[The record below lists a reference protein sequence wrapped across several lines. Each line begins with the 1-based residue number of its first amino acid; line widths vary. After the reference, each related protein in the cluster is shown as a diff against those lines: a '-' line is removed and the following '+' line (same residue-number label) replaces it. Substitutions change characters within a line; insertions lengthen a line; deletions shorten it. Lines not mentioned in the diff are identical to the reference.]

1 MNVRIL
7 TWLSDD
13 GRLIL
18 AARIIRTFGYGFL
31 SVILSIYLALIGF
44 NGVQVGLILS
54 TSLLNGILFNVIASY
69 YADRLGR
76 RNLLIIYSLLMF
88 SSGIIF
94 FVTDNYIALIVAAF
108 VGTINVTGSET
119 SAFLSIEQ
127 AILPRTIK
135 DIKKRNMLFALYNLA
150 GTLSMSAGILLS
162 GLPTIV
168 QQYVHGLSLAESM
181 KILFLIYSLLGIAS
195 ILIYLRLSKDIEVT
209 STDKRSPINGTE
221 YKYKKLNNIDG
232 NNGNS
237 KNNDKGQ
244 ELPQDN
250 NQEKQLDRT
259 FKVSSLFASILS
271 PKSKQIVTKL
281 SALFAIDSFAGG
293 FVIQSIVSLWFYA
306 RFGADLSTISY
317 ILSISGV
324 VTAFSF
330 MAAARIADRIGL
342 INTMVF
348 THLPANILIIVVAFA
363 PTLPIAAI
371 LYLIRMALSQMDVP
385 TRQSY
390 IVSVVKDEERTA
402 ATGITN
408 ISRNVSQAL
417 SPSLAGYIIQ
427 SLSLFF
433 VPFLIGGV
441 LKVIYDI
448 FLYFSFRNIK
458 PQQEEHDDDDDDD
471 DENR

>member
-1 MNVRIL
+1 MNLRIHSL
-7 TWLSDD
+7 LSDD
-13 GRLIL
+13 GRIIL

-54 TSLLNGILFNVIASY
+54 TSLINGILFNVIASF
-69 YADRLGR
+69 YADKLGR
-76 RNLLIIYSLLMF
+76 RNILIIYSFLMF

-94 FVTDNYIALIVAAF
+94 FVTDNYVALIVAAF

-127 AILPRTIK
+127 AILPRTVK
-135 DIKKRNMLFALYNLA
+135 DIKKRNMLFAVYNLA
-150 GTLSMSAGILLS
+150 GTLAMSAGILLS
-162 GLPTIV
+162 GLPTVV

-181 KILFLIYSLLGIAS
+181 KILFLIYSLLGLAS

-209 STDKRSPINGTE
+209 ATDKRSPINGTGHE
-221 YKYKKLNNIDG
+221 YRKFINNS
-232 NNGNS
+232 NN
-237 KNNDKGQ
+237 NNEGQ
-244 ELPQDN
+244 KLPQN
-250 NQEKQLDRT
+250 NKQRKFL
-259 FKVSSLFASILS
+259 FSSIFS
-271 PKSKQIVTKL
+271 PKSKGIVTKL

-324 VTAFSF
+324 ITAFSF
-330 MAAARIADRIGL
+330 MAAARLADKIGL

-348 THLPANILIIVVAFA
+348 THLPANVLIIAVAFA

-408 ISRNVSQAL
+408 ISRNISQAL

-433 VPFLIGGV
+433 APFLIGGV

-448 FLYFSFRNIK
+448 ALYFSFRNIK
-458 PQQEEHDDDDDDD
+458 PQQEEDD
-471 DENR
+471 

>member
-1 MNVRIL
+1 MNLRIL
-7 TWLSDD
+7 IWLSDD

-54 TSLLNGILFNVIASY
+54 TSMINGILFNVIASY
-69 YADRLGR
+69 YADKLGR
-76 RNLLIIYSLLMF
+76 RNLLITYSFLTF

-150 GTLSMSAGILLS
+150 GTLAMSAGILMS
-162 GLPTIV
+162 GLPTVV

-209 STDKRSPINGTE
+209 ATDKRSLINGTGH
-221 YKYKKLNNIDG
+221 KYWKFNNNI
-232 NNGNS
+232 NNNS
-237 KNNDKGQ
+237 NSNGEDQK
-244 ELPQDN
+244 LPQN
-250 NQEKQLDRT
+250 NEQRKQLDRN
-259 FKVSSLFASILS
+259 FRASGLFSSILS
-271 PKSKQIVTKL
+271 PKSKGIVTKL

-324 VTAFSF
+324 ITAFSF

-408 ISRNVSQAL
+408 ISRNISQVL

-433 VPFLIGGV
+433 APFLIGGV

-448 FLYFSFRNIK
+448 ALYFSFRNIK
-458 PQQEEHDDDDDDD
+458 PQQEEDDV
-471 DENR
+471 NK

>member
-1 MNVRIL
+1 MNLRIL

-54 TSLLNGILFNVIASY
+54 TSLINSVLFNVIASY
-69 YADRLGR
+69 YADKLGR
-76 RNLLIIYSLLMF
+76 RNLLIIYSFLMF

-94 FVTDNYIALIVAAF
+94 FVSDNYVALIVAAF
-108 VGTINVTGSET
+108 VGTINITGSET

-150 GTLSMSAGILLS
+150 GTLAMSTGILLS

-181 KILFLIYSLLGIAS
+181 KILFLIYSLLGLAS
-195 ILIYLRLSKDIEVT
+195 IIVYLHLSKDIEVNT
-209 STDKRSPINGTE
+209 KAKRSPINVAGQE
-221 YKYKKLNNIDG
+221 HRKFYN
-232 NNGNS
+232 
-237 KNNDKGQ
+237 NNDEGRKQ
-244 ELPQDN
+244 PQN
-250 NQEKQLDRT
+250 NKQRKQLNRT
-259 FKVSSLFASILS
+259 FKGSFSFSSILS
-271 PKSKQIVTKL
+271 PKSKEIVAKL

-324 VTAFSF
+324 MAAFSF

-348 THLPANILIIVVAFA
+348 THLPSNILIIAVAFA
-363 PTLPIAAI
+363 PTLPMAAI
-371 LYLIRMALSQMDVP
+371 LYFVRMALSQMDVP

-390 IVSVVKDEERTA
+390 IVSIVRDEERTA

-408 ISRNVSQAL
+408 IARNISQTI

-433 VPFLIGGV
+433 APFLIGGV

-448 FLYFSFRNIK
+448 ALYFSFRNIK
-458 PQQEEHDDDDDDD
+458 PQQEEDDG
-471 DENR
+471 N

>member
-1 MNVRIL
+1 MNLRIL

-31 SVILSIYLALIGF
+31 SVVLSIYLALLGF

-54 TSLLNGILFNVIASY
+54 TSLINGILFNVIASY
-69 YADRLGR
+69 YADKLGR
-76 RNLLIIYSLLMF
+76 KKLLIIYSLLMF

-127 AILPRTIK
+127 AILPRTSK
-135 DIKKRNMLFALYNLA
+135 DIKKRNTLFAIYNSA
-150 GTLSMSAGILLS
+150 GTLAMSAGILLS
-162 GLPTIV
+162 GLPTVV
-168 QQYVHGLSLAESM
+168 QQYINELSLAESM
-181 KILFLIYSLLGIAS
+181 KILFLIYSLLGLACV
-195 ILIYLRLSKDIEVT
+195 LIYLRLSKDIEVT
-209 STDKRSPINGTE
+209 AIEKRSPINGT
-221 YKYKKLNNIDG
+221 
-232 NNGNS
+232 
-237 KNNDKGQ
+237 GQ
-244 ELPQDN
+244 EYEKFKKNKKSNEGQNLSQN
-250 NQEKQLDRT
+250 NEQRK
-259 FKVSSLFASILS
+259 FLFSSILS
-271 PKSKQIVTKL
+271 PRSKGIVTKL

-330 MAAARIADRIGL
+330 MAAARIADKIGL

-408 ISRNVSQAL
+408 ISRNISQTL

-433 VPFLIGGV
+433 APFLIGGV

-448 FLYFSFRNIK
+448 ALYFSFRNIK
-458 PQQEEHDDDDDDD
+458 PQQEEDNGN
-471 DENR
+471 E

>member
-1 MNVRIL
+1 MNLRIL

-18 AARIIRTFGYGFL
+18 VARIIRTFGYGFL
-31 SVILSIYLALIGF
+31 SVILSIYLTLIGF

-54 TSLLNGILFNVIASY
+54 TSLINGILFNVIASY
-69 YADRLGR
+69 YADKLGR

-88 SSGIIF
+88 ASGIIF
-94 FVTDNYIALIVAAF
+94 FVTDNYIALIFAAF

-127 AILPRTIK
+127 AILPRTIR

-150 GTLSMSAGILLS
+150 GTLAMSAGILLS
-162 GLPTIV
+162 GLPTVI
-168 QQYVHGLSLAESM
+168 QQYIHGLSLAESM
-181 KILFLIYSLLGIAS
+181 KILFLIYSLLGLTS

-209 STDKRSPINGTE
+209 ATDKRTPINGTGQE
-221 YKYKKLNNIDG
+221 YKKLYNNNDNNIA
-232 NNGNS
+232 
-237 KNNDKGQ
+237 KGQ
-244 ELPQDN
+244 KLPQN
-250 NQEKQLDRT
+250 NKQRKQLDRT
-259 FKVSSLFASILS
+259 FKGLFLFSSILS
-271 PKSKQIVTKL
+271 PKSKEIVAKL

-317 ILSISGV
+317 ILAISGV
-324 VTAFSF
+324 ITAFSF
-330 MAAARIADRIGL
+330 MVAARIADRIGL

-348 THLPANILIIVVAFA
+348 THLPANILIILVAFA

-402 ATGITN
+402 ATGMTN
-408 ISRNVSQAL
+408 ISRNISQAL

-427 SLSLFF
+427 SLSLYFA
-433 VPFLIGGV
+433 PFLIGGV

-448 FLYFSFRNIK
+448 ALYFSFRNIK
-458 PQQEEHDDDDDDD
+458 PQQEVE
-471 DENR
+471 DEGN

>member
-1 MNVRIL
+1 MNLRIL

-18 AARIIRTFGYGFL
+18 TARIIRTFGYGFL
-31 SVILSIYLALIGF
+31 SVILSIYLALLGF
-44 NGVQVGLILS
+44 NGIQVGLILS
-54 TSLLNGILFNVIASY
+54 TSLINGILFNVIASY
-69 YADRLGR
+69 YADKLGR
-76 RNLLIIYSLLMF
+76 KNLLIIYSLLMF
-88 SSGIIF
+88 LSGIVF
-94 FVTDNYIALIVAAF
+94 FMTDNYIALIIAAF

-127 AILPRTIK
+127 AILPRTSK
-135 DIKKRNMLFALYNLA
+135 DIKKRNTLFAIYNSA
-150 GTLSMSAGILLS
+150 GTLAMSAGILLS
-162 GLPTIV
+162 GLPTVI
-168 QQYVHGLSLAESM
+168 QQYFNELSLAESM
-181 KILFLIYSLLGIAS
+181 KILFLVYSLLGLTCV
-195 ILIYLRLSKDIEVT
+195 LIYLRLSKDIEVT
-209 STDKRSPINGTE
+209 ATEKRSPINGTDQE
-221 YKYKKLNNIDG
+221 YEKFNKNKKSNE
-232 NNGNS
+232 S
-237 KNNDKGQ
+237 QK
-244 ELPQDN
+244 LPQN
-250 NQEKQLDRT
+250 NEQSK
-259 FKVSSLFASILS
+259 FLFSSILS
-271 PKSKQIVTKL
+271 PRSKGIVTKL

-306 RFGADLSTISY
+306 RFGADLSMISY

-348 THLPANILIIVVAFA
+348 THLPANVLIIIVAFA

-408 ISRNVSQAL
+408 ISRNISQTL

-433 VPFLIGGV
+433 APFLIGGV

-448 FLYFSFRNIK
+448 TLYFSFRDIK
-458 PQQEEHDDDDDDD
+458 PQQEED
-471 DENR
+471 NGNK

>member
-1 MNVRIL
+1 MNLRIL
-7 TWLSDD
+7 AWLSDD

-54 TSLLNGILFNVIASY
+54 TSLINGILFNVIASY
-69 YADRLGR
+69 YADKLGR

-135 DIKKRNMLFALYNLA
+135 DIKKRNMLFAFYNLA
-150 GTLSMSAGILLS
+150 GTLAMSAGILLS
-162 GLPTIV
+162 GLPNVV

-181 KILFLIYSLLGIAS
+181 KILFLIYSLLGLAS

-209 STDKRSPINGTE
+209 STYSRSPINDTGHE
-221 YKYKKLNNIDG
+221 YWK
-232 NNGNS
+232 S
-237 KNNDKGQ
+237 PNDKGNNSNSNNNGEGQ
-244 ELPQDN
+244 KLPQN
-250 NQEKQLDRT
+250 NKPRKQLDRT
-259 FKVSSLFASILS
+259 FKVSFSLSSILS
-271 PKSKQIVTKL
+271 PKSKRIVTKL

-348 THLPANILIIVVAFA
+348 THLPANVLIILVAFA

-408 ISRNVSQAL
+408 ISRNISQAL

-433 VPFLIGGV
+433 APFLIGGV

-448 FLYFSFRNIK
+448 ALYFSFRNIK
-458 PQQEEHDDDDDDD
+458 PQQEEEDGG
-471 DENR
+471 NK

>member
-1 MNVRIL
+1 MNLRIL

-54 TSLLNGILFNVIASY
+54 TSLINGILFNVIASY
-69 YADRLGR
+69 YADKLGR
-76 RNLLIIYSLLMF
+76 KNLLIIYSLLMF

-94 FVTDNYIALIVAAF
+94 FITDNYVALIVAAF

-127 AILPRTIK
+127 AILPRTSR
-135 DIKKRNMLFALYNLA
+135 DIKKRNTLFAIYNSV
-150 GTLSMSAGILLS
+150 GTLAMSAGILLS
-162 GLPTIV
+162 GLPTVV
-168 QQYVHGLSLAESM
+168 QQYINDLSLAESM
-181 KILFLIYSLLGIAS
+181 KILFLIYSLLGLACV
-195 ILIYLRLSKDIEVT
+195 LIYLRLSKDVEVT
-209 STDKRSPINGTE
+209 ATEKSSPINSTGQGHEKFNTN
-221 YKYKKLNNIDG
+221 KKS
-232 NNGNS
+232 NG
-237 KNNDKGQ
+237 GQ
-244 ELPQDN
+244 SLPQN
-250 NQEKQLDRT
+250 NEQRK
-259 FKVSSLFASILS
+259 FLFSSILS
-271 PKSKQIVTKL
+271 PRSKGIVTKL

-330 MAAARIADRIGL
+330 MAAARIADKIGL

-408 ISRNVSQAL
+408 ISRNISQTL
-417 SPSLAGYIIQ
+417 SPTLAGYIIQ

-433 VPFLIGGV
+433 APFLIGGV

-448 FLYFSFRNIK
+448 ALYFSFRNIK
-458 PQQEEHDDDDDDD
+458 PQQEEDNGN
-471 DENR
+471 E

>member
-1 MNVRIL
+1 MNFRIL

-54 TSLLNGILFNVIASY
+54 TSLINSILFNVIASY
-69 YADRLGR
+69 YADKLGR
-76 RNLLIIYSLLMF
+76 RNLLIIYSFLMF

-94 FVTDNYIALIVAAF
+94 FVTDNYVALIVAAF
-108 VGTINVTGSET
+108 VGTINITGSET

-135 DIKKRNMLFALYNLA
+135 DIKKRNMLFAVYNLA
-150 GTLSMSAGILLS
+150 GTLAMSTGILLS

-181 KILFLIYSLLGIAS
+181 KILFLIYSLLGLAS
-195 ILIYLRLSKDIEVT
+195 IIVYLYLSKDIEVT
-209 STDKRSPINGTE
+209 TKDKRSPINVAGQE
-221 YKYKKLNNIDG
+221 YRKYYN
-232 NNGNS
+232 
-237 KNNDKGQ
+237 NNDEGQ
-244 ELPQDN
+244 KQPQHN
-250 NQEKQLDRT
+250 KQRKQLNRI
-259 FKVSSLFASILS
+259 FKESFSFSSILS
-271 PKSKQIVTKL
+271 PKSKEIVAKL

-324 VTAFSF
+324 MTAFSF

-348 THLPANILIIVVAFA
+348 THLPSNILIIAVAFA

-371 LYLIRMALSQMDVP
+371 LYFVRMALSQMDVP

-390 IVSVVKDEERTA
+390 IVSIVRDEERTA

-408 ISRNVSQAL
+408 IARNISQTI

-433 VPFLIGGV
+433 APFLIGGV
-441 LKVIYDI
+441 LKIIYDI
-448 FLYFSFRNIK
+448 ALYFSFRNIK
-458 PQQEEHDDDDDDD
+458 PQQEEDDG
-471 DENR
+471 N

>member
-1 MNVRIL
+1 MNLRIL
-7 TWLSDD
+7 AWLSDD

-54 TSLLNGILFNVIASY
+54 TSLINGILFNVIASY
-69 YADRLGR
+69 YADKLGR

-135 DIKKRNMLFALYNLA
+135 DIKKRNMLFAFYNLA
-150 GTLSMSAGILLS
+150 GTLAMSAGILLS
-162 GLPTIV
+162 GLPNVV

-181 KILFLIYSLLGIAS
+181 KILFLIYSLLGLAS

-209 STDKRSPINGTE
+209 STYSRSPINDTGHE
-221 YKYKKLNNIDG
+221 YWK
-232 NNGNS
+232 S
-237 KNNDKGQ
+237 PNDKGNNSNSNNNGEGQ
-244 ELPQDN
+244 KLPQN
-250 NQEKQLDRT
+250 NKPRKQLDST
-259 FKVSSLFASILS
+259 FKVSFSLSSILS
-271 PKSKQIVTKL
+271 PKSKRIVTKL

-348 THLPANILIIVVAFA
+348 THLPANVLIILVAFA

-408 ISRNVSQAL
+408 ISRNISQAL

-433 VPFLIGGV
+433 APFLIGGV

-448 FLYFSFRNIK
+448 VLYFSFRNIK
-458 PQQEEHDDDDDDD
+458 PQQEEEDGG
-471 DENR
+471 NK

>member
-1 MNVRIL
+1 MYIRIL
-7 TWLSDD
+7 TWLSYD

-54 TSLLNGILFNVIASY
+54 TSLINGILFNVIASY
-69 YADRLGR
+69 YADKLGR
-76 RNLLIIYSLLMF
+76 RNILIIYSLLMF

-94 FVTDNYIALIVAAF
+94 FVTDDYIALIVAAF

-150 GTLSMSAGILLS
+150 GTLAMSAGILLS
-162 GLPTIV
+162 GLPTVV

-181 KILFLIYSLLGIAS
+181 KILFLIYSLLGLAS

-209 STDKRSPINGTE
+209 ATDKRSPINGTGQE
-221 YKYKKLNNIDG
+221 YRKFYNNI
-232 NNGNS
+232 NN
-237 KNNDKGQ
+237 KNNNSEDRK
-244 ELPQDN
+244 LPQN
-250 NQEKQLDRT
+250 NKQRKQLDRT
-259 FKVSSLFASILS
+259 FKGSFIFSSILS
-271 PKSKQIVTKL
+271 PKSKGIVTKL

-324 VTAFSF
+324 ITAFSF

-408 ISRNVSQAL
+408 ISRNISQAL

-433 VPFLIGGV
+433 APFLIGGV
-441 LKVIYDI
+441 LKVIYDVA
-448 FLYFSFRNIK
+448 LYFSFRNIK
-458 PQQEEHDDDDDDD
+458 PQQEEDDG
-471 DENR
+471 NK

>member
-1 MNVRIL
+1 MNLRVL

-44 NGVQVGLILS
+44 NGVQIGLILS
-54 TSLLNGILFNVIASY
+54 TSLINSILFNVIASY
-69 YADRLGR
+69 YADKLGR
-76 RNLLIIYSLLMF
+76 KKLLIIYSLLMF

-108 VGTINVTGSET
+108 IGTINVTGSET

-127 AILPRTIK
+127 AILPRTIN
-135 DIKKRNMLFALYNLA
+135 DIKKRNMLFAIYNLA
-150 GTLSMSAGILLS
+150 GTLAMSAGILLS
-162 GLPTIV
+162 GLPTVV
-168 QQYVHGLSLAESM
+168 QQYINELSLAESM
-181 KILFLIYSLLGIAS
+181 KILFLIYSLLGLACV
-195 ILIYLRLSKDIEVT
+195 LIYLRLSKDIEVT
-209 STDKRSPINGTE
+209 ATENRSPINGTGQQYE
-221 YKYKKLNNIDG
+221 RFNKNK
-232 NNGNS
+232 
-237 KNNDKGQ
+237 KNNEAQK
-244 ELPQDN
+244 LPQN
-250 NQEKQLDRT
+250 NKQRK
-259 FKVSSLFASILS
+259 FLFSSILS
-271 PKSKQIVTKL
+271 PKSKVIVTKL

-330 MAAARIADRIGL
+330 MAAARIADKIGL

-371 LYLIRMALSQMDVP
+371 LYFIRMALSQMDVP

-390 IVSVVKDEERTA
+390 IVSVVKDEEGTA

-408 ISRNVSQAL
+408 ISRNISQTL

-433 VPFLIGGV
+433 APFLIGGV

-448 FLYFSFRNIK
+448 ALYFSFRNIK
-458 PQQEEHDDDDDDD
+458 PQQEEEEDDG
-471 DENR
+471 NK

>member
-1 MNVRIL
+1 MNLRIL

-94 FVTDNYIALIVAAF
+94 FATDNYIALIVAAF
-108 VGTINVTGSET
+108 IGTINVTGSET

-135 DIKKRNMLFALYNLA
+135 EIKKRNMLFAIYNLA

-162 GLPTIV
+162 GLPTVV

-181 KILFLIYSLLGIAS
+181 KILFLIYGLLGIAS

-209 STDKRSPINGTE
+209 STDKRSPIKGTG
-221 YKYKKLNNIDG
+221 YKYEKFNNDDG
-232 NNGNS
+232 NDGNS
-237 KNNDKGQ
+237 NNNDEGQ
-244 ELPQDN
+244 KLPQSN
-250 NQEKQLDRT
+250 KQGKHLGRT
-259 FKVSSLFASILS
+259 FKVSFLFSSILS

-408 ISRNVSQAL
+408 ISRNISQAL

-458 PQQEEHDDDDDDD
+458 PQQEEDD
-471 DENR
+471 DENK

>member
-1 MNVRIL
+1 MNLRIHSL
-7 TWLSDD
+7 LSDD
-13 GRLIL
+13 GRIIL

-54 TSLLNGILFNVIASY
+54 TSLINGILFNVIASF
-69 YADRLGR
+69 YADKLGR
-76 RNLLIIYSLLMF
+76 RNILIIYSFLMF

-94 FVTDNYIALIVAAF
+94 FVTDNYVALIVAAF

-127 AILPRTIK
+127 AILPRTVK
-135 DIKKRNMLFALYNLA
+135 DIKKRNMLFAVYNLA
-150 GTLSMSAGILLS
+150 GTLAMSAGILLS
-162 GLPTIV
+162 GLPTVV

-181 KILFLIYSLLGIAS
+181 KILFLIYSLLGLAS

-209 STDKRSPINGTE
+209 ATDKRSPINGTGHE
-221 YKYKKLNNIDG
+221 YRKFINNS
-232 NNGNS
+232 NN
-237 KNNDKGQ
+237 NNEGQ
-244 ELPQDN
+244 KLPQN
-250 NQEKQLDRT
+250 NKQRKFL
-259 FKVSSLFASILS
+259 FSSIFS
-271 PKSKQIVTKL
+271 PKSKGIVTKL

-324 VTAFSF
+324 ITAFSF
-330 MAAARIADRIGL
+330 MAAARLADKIGL

-348 THLPANILIIVVAFA
+348 THLPANVLIIAVAFA

-408 ISRNVSQAL
+408 ISRNISQAL

-433 VPFLIGGV
+433 APFLIGGV

-448 FLYFSFRNIK
+448 ALYFSFRNIK
-458 PQQEEHDDDDDDD
+458 PQKEEDD
-471 DENR
+471 

>member
-1 MNVRIL
+1 MNLRIL

-31 SVILSIYLALIGF
+31 SVILSIYLALLGF

-54 TSLLNGILFNVIASY
+54 TSLINGILFNVIASY
-69 YADRLGR
+69 YADKLGR
-76 RNLLIIYSLLMF
+76 KNLLIIYSLLMF

-94 FVTDNYIALIVAAF
+94 FVTNNYIALIVAAF

-127 AILPRTIK
+127 AILPRTSR
-135 DIKKRNMLFALYNLA
+135 DIKKRNTLFAIYNSA
-150 GTLSMSAGILLS
+150 GTLAMSAGILLS
-162 GLPTIV
+162 GLPTVI
-168 QQYVHGLSLAESM
+168 QQYINELSLAESM
-181 KILFLIYSLLGIAS
+181 KILFLIYSLLGLACV
-195 ILIYLRLSKDIEVT
+195 LIYLRLSKDIEVT
-209 STDKRSPINGTE
+209 ATEKSSPFNSTGQGHEKFNKGKKSNG
-221 YKYKKLNNIDG
+221 
-232 NNGNS
+232 
-237 KNNDKGQ
+237 GQ
-244 ELPQDN
+244 NLPQN
-250 NQEKQLDRT
+250 NEQRKL
-259 FKVSSLFASILS
+259 LFSSILS
-271 PKSKQIVTKL
+271 PRSKGIVTKL

-324 VTAFSF
+324 VTAISF
-330 MAAARIADRIGL
+330 MAAARIADKIGL

-408 ISRNVSQAL
+408 ISRNKSQTL

-433 VPFLIGGV
+433 APFLIGGI

-448 FLYFSFRNIK
+448 ALYFSFRNIK
-458 PQQEEHDDDDDDD
+458 PQQEADNGNE
-471 DENR
+471 

>member
-1 MNVRIL
+1 MNLRIHSL
-7 TWLSDD
+7 LSDD
-13 GRLIL
+13 GRIIL

-54 TSLLNGILFNVIASY
+54 TSLINGILFNVIASF
-69 YADRLGR
+69 YADKLGR
-76 RNLLIIYSLLMF
+76 RNILIIYSFLMF

-94 FVTDNYIALIVAAF
+94 FVTDNYVALIVAAF

-119 SAFLSIEQ
+119 RAFLSIEQ
-127 AILPRTIK
+127 AILPRTVK
-135 DIKKRNMLFALYNLA
+135 DIKKRNMLFAVYNLA
-150 GTLSMSAGILLS
+150 GTLAMSAGILLS
-162 GLPTIV
+162 GLPTVV

-181 KILFLIYSLLGIAS
+181 KILFLIYSLLGLAS

-209 STDKRSPINGTE
+209 ATDKRSPINGTGHE
-221 YKYKKLNNIDG
+221 YRKFINNS
-232 NNGNS
+232 NN
-237 KNNDKGQ
+237 NNEGQ
-244 ELPQDN
+244 KLPQN
-250 NQEKQLDRT
+250 NKQRKFL
-259 FKVSSLFASILS
+259 FSSIFS
-271 PKSKQIVTKL
+271 PKSKGIVTKL

-324 VTAFSF
+324 ITAFSF
-330 MAAARIADRIGL
+330 MAAARIADKIGL

-348 THLPANILIIVVAFA
+348 THLPANVLIIAVAFA

-408 ISRNVSQAL
+408 ISRNISQAL

-433 VPFLIGGV
+433 APFLIGGV

-448 FLYFSFRNIK
+448 ALYFSFRNIK
-458 PQQEEHDDDDDDD
+458 PQQEEDD
-471 DENR
+471 

>member
-1 MNVRIL
+1 MNLRIL

-31 SVILSIYLALIGF
+31 SVILSIYLALLGF

-54 TSLLNGILFNVIASY
+54 TSLINGILFNVIASY
-69 YADRLGR
+69 YADKLGR
-76 RNLLIIYSLLMF
+76 KNLLIIYSLLMF

-94 FVTDNYIALIVAAF
+94 FATNNYIALIVAAF

-127 AILPRTIK
+127 AILPRTSR
-135 DIKKRNMLFALYNLA
+135 DIKRRNTLFAIYNSA
-150 GTLSMSAGILLS
+150 GTLAMSAGILLS
-162 GLPTIV
+162 GLPTVI
-168 QQYVHGLSLAESM
+168 QQYINELSLAESM
-181 KILFLIYSLLGIAS
+181 KILFLIYSLLGLTCV
-195 ILIYLRLSKDIEVT
+195 LIYLRLSKDIEVT
-209 STDKRSPINGTE
+209 AIEKSSPINSTGQGHE
-221 YKYKKLNNIDG
+221 KFNKNKKS
-232 NNGNS
+232 NG
-237 KNNDKGQ
+237 GQ
-244 ELPQDN
+244 NLPQN
-250 NQEKQLDRT
+250 NEQRKL
-259 FKVSSLFASILS
+259 LFSSILS
-271 PKSKQIVTKL
+271 PRSKGIVTKL

-306 RFGADLSTISY
+306 KFGADLSTISY

-324 VTAFSF
+324 VTAISF
-330 MAAARIADRIGL
+330 VAAARIADKIGL
-342 INTMVF
+342 VNTMVF

-408 ISRNVSQAL
+408 ISRNISQTL

-433 VPFLIGGV
+433 APFLIGGI

-448 FLYFSFRNIK
+448 ALYFSFRNIK
-458 PQQEEHDDDDDDD
+458 PQQEADNGNE
-471 DENR
+471 

>member
-1 MNVRIL
+1 MNLRIL

-18 AARIIRTFGYGFL
+18 VARIIRTFGYGFL

-44 NGVQVGLILS
+44 NGVQIGLILS
-54 TSLLNGILFNVIASY
+54 TSLINSILFNVISSY
-69 YADRLGR
+69 YADKFGR
-76 RNLLIIYSLLMF
+76 RNILIIYSFLMF

-94 FVTDNYIALIVAAF
+94 FVSDNYVALIVAAF
-108 VGTINVTGSET
+108 VGTINITGSET

-150 GTLSMSAGILLS
+150 GTLAMSTGILLS

-181 KILFLIYSLLGIAS
+181 KILFLIYSLLGLAS
-195 ILIYLRLSKDIEVT
+195 IIVYLHLSKDIEVNT
-209 STDKRSPINGTE
+209 KDKRSPINVA
-221 YKYKKLNNIDG
+221 
-232 NNGNS
+232 
-237 KNNDKGQ
+237 GQ
-244 ELPQDN
+244 EHRKFYNDDDEGQKQPQN
-250 NQEKQLDRT
+250 NKQRKQLNRT
-259 FKVSSLFASILS
+259 FKGSFSFSSILS
-271 PKSKQIVTKL
+271 PKSKEIVAKL

-324 VTAFSF
+324 MTAFSF

-348 THLPANILIIVVAFA
+348 THLPSNILIIAVAFA
-363 PTLPIAAI
+363 PTLPMAAI
-371 LYLIRMALSQMDVP
+371 LYFVRMALSQMDVP

-390 IVSVVKDEERTA
+390 IVSIVRDEERTA

-408 ISRNVSQAL
+408 IARNISQTI
-417 SPSLAGYIIQ
+417 SPSLSGYIIQ

-433 VPFLIGGV
+433 APFLIGGV

-448 FLYFSFRNIK
+448 ALYFSFRNIK
-458 PQQEEHDDDDDDD
+458 PQQEEDDG
-471 DENR
+471 N

>member
-1 MNVRIL
+1 MNLRIL

-31 SVILSIYLALIGF
+31 SVILSIYLALLGF

-54 TSLLNGILFNVIASY
+54 TSLINGILFNVIASY
-69 YADRLGR
+69 YADKLGR
-76 RNLLIIYSLLMF
+76 KNLLIIYSLLMF

-94 FVTDNYIALIVAAF
+94 FVTNNYIALIVAAF

-127 AILPRTIK
+127 AILPRTSR
-135 DIKKRNMLFALYNLA
+135 DIKKRNTLFAIYNSA
-150 GTLSMSAGILLS
+150 GTLAMSAGILLS
-162 GLPTIV
+162 GLPTVI
-168 QQYVHGLSLAESM
+168 QQYINELSLAESM
-181 KILFLIYSLLGIAS
+181 KILFLIYSLLGLACV
-195 ILIYLRLSKDIEVT
+195 LIYLRLSKDIEVT
-209 STDKRSPINGTE
+209 ATEKSSPINSTGQGHE
-221 YKYKKLNNIDG
+221 KFNKGKKS
-232 NNGNS
+232 NG
-237 KNNDKGQ
+237 GQ
-244 ELPQDN
+244 NLPQN
-250 NQEKQLDRT
+250 NEQRKL
-259 FKVSSLFASILS
+259 LFSSILS
-271 PKSKQIVTKL
+271 PRSKGIVTKL

-324 VTAFSF
+324 VTAISF
-330 MAAARIADRIGL
+330 MAAARIADKIGL

-408 ISRNVSQAL
+408 ISRNISQTL

-433 VPFLIGGV
+433 APFLIGGI

-448 FLYFSFRNIK
+448 ALYFSFRNIK
-458 PQQEEHDDDDDDD
+458 PQQEADNGNE
-471 DENR
+471 

>member
-1 MNVRIL
+1 
-7 TWLSDD
+7 
-13 GRLIL
+13 
-18 AARIIRTFGYGFL
+18 
-31 SVILSIYLALIGF
+31 
-44 NGVQVGLILS
+44 
-54 TSLLNGILFNVIASY
+54 
-69 YADRLGR
+69 
-76 RNLLIIYSLLMF
+76 
-88 SSGIIF
+88 
-94 FVTDNYIALIVAAF
+94 
-108 VGTINVTGSET
+108 
-119 SAFLSIEQ
+119 
-127 AILPRTIK
+127 
-135 DIKKRNMLFALYNLA
+135 MLFAVYNLA
-150 GTLSMSAGILLS
+150 GTLAMSAGILLS
-162 GLPTIV
+162 GLPTVV

-181 KILFLIYSLLGIAS
+181 KILFLIYSLLGLAS

-209 STDKRSPINGTE
+209 ATDKRSPINGTGHE
-221 YKYKKLNNIDG
+221 YRKFINNS
-232 NNGNS
+232 NN
-237 KNNDKGQ
+237 NNEGQ
-244 ELPQDN
+244 KLPQN
-250 NQEKQLDRT
+250 NKQRKFL
-259 FKVSSLFASILS
+259 FSSIFS
-271 PKSKQIVTKL
+271 PKSKGIVTKL

-324 VTAFSF
+324 ITAFSF
-330 MAAARIADRIGL
+330 MAAARLADKIGL

-348 THLPANILIIVVAFA
+348 THLPANVLIIAVAFA

-408 ISRNVSQAL
+408 ISRNISQAL

-433 VPFLIGGV
+433 APFLIGGV

-448 FLYFSFRNIK
+448 ALYFSFRNIK
-458 PQQEEHDDDDDDD
+458 PQQEEDD
-471 DENR
+471 